1 MSKFFGFL
9 LCVGIALA
17 SCNNNSN
24 ESSQG
29 ESATSTTTNAPA
41 DNNSSGSNQSYSGNA
56 DNSERTTANDDNE
69 EEHKNQDGTR
79 SATVDYYNPT
89 TGTSSTYTLDV
100 EVEDGQ
106 VKQINFP
113 NGGYLDDDHITPADI
128 DDDGNAHVEG
138 EDGKTYDVHVD
149 PDE

>member
-1 MSKFFGFL
+1 MSKFFYL
-9 LCVGIALA
+9 LLFAAISLV
-17 SCNNNSN
+17 SCNNHS

-29 ESATSTTTNAPA
+29 ESAPSSRTDAPA
-41 DNNSSGSNQSYSGNA
+41 DNNSSSSNQSYSNNN
-56 DNSERTTANDDNE
+56 DNSERTITNTDNE
-69 EEHKNQDGTR
+69 EDHKNQDGTR

-89 TGTSSTYTLDV
+89 TGYSSTYTLDV